1 MKQKIFFI
9 TLILFFIHKS
19 YAQSI
24 LINSDTV
31 VFSSPVTLPYWIP
44 TGTSITLL
52 DSINSISIVEFT
64 DSASTLNYSRAV
76 SISKRNGPQLVPNG
90 KTWKIEAIG
99 LKHQLSQAGLSNSS
113 NFGTSVTGVTKTIN
127 SILPTILTSPLTF
140 SSSGTFDWTV
150 PTGVFNIC
158 VEIWGGGGDGGPLG
172 TPSYQATP
180 GMGGGG
186 GGYGYQCFSVTPG
199 TRYIV
204 TIGGPG
210 GNSSLGNLIS
220 ASGGT
225 AGTQNTVG
233 TGGSSNATFKYTGY
247 AGNGN
252 NGGAVGGW
260 IGSNSGRGGT
270 KPNVNYNVQN
280 FPQFSWV
287 GGTSASKPGG
297 GAGAGGYGADGQI
310 IIYW

>member
-1 MKQKIFFI
+1 VKQKIFLT
-9 TLILFFIHKS
+9 TLIFLFIHKLD
-19 YAQSI
+19 AQSI
-24 LINSDTV
+24 LINNDTV

-44 TGTSITLL
+44 TGTSITIL

-64 DSASTLNYSRAV
+64 DSASTLNYSRAISV
-76 SISKRNGPQLVPNG
+76 SKRNGPQLVPNG

-99 LKHQLSQAGLSNSS
+99 LKYQSSQVGLSNSS

-172 TPSYQATP
+172 TPSYQANP

-186 GGYGYQCFSVTPG
+186 GGYGYQCFNVIPG
-199 TRYIV
+199 TRFSV
-204 TIGGPG
+204 NVGGAG
-210 GNSSLGNLIS
+210 STSSLGNLIS
-220 ASGGT
+220 ASGGS
-225 AGTQNTVG
+225 AGTQSLVG
-233 TGGSSNATFKYTGY
+233 IGGTSTATFNYSGY
-247 AGNGN
+247 SGNGN

-260 IGSNSGRGGT
+260 TGTNSGKGGT
-270 KPNVNYNVQN
+270 KPNVYYNAQN
-280 FPQFSWV
+280 WPQFSWV

-297 GAGAGGYGADGQI
+297 GAAAGGTGADGQI